1 VRGEAGTDLQL
12 LLVIGSLWG
21 DEAFSRL
28 RFVDVVAPDDSSR
41 LASFLGFR
49 S

>member
-1 VRGEAGTDLQL
+1 
-12 LLVIGSLWG
+12 LLVAIGSLWG

-28 RFVDVVAPDDSSR
+28 RFVDVGEPEDLSR